1 VDNLGFDSRKR
12 QEIFLFFKKCHTGFG
27 AHPAFFSIGTGVLSL
42 SIEWL
47 DHEVDHTPQYIYRV
61 GTVFLLPSLP

>member
-1 VDNLGFDSRKR
+1 MIPRRSKR
-12 QEIFLFFKKCHTGFG
+12 FFCFFTNCHTGSG

-47 DHEVDHTPQYIYRV
+47 EHEVDHSP
-61 GTVFLLPSLP
+61 